1 MAWHQWLVCKVKPP
15 QEKADVSWL
24 RKSTHVRAIRDS
36 QMCFLYSS
44 SVQSYIYKLYQMYL
58 VQYLSQRFYFRP
70 TKNRCFHP
78 LSPGNLRW
86 NSKEPIL
93 HVEICSVSFLRIPH
107 HGDNKVPR
115 MVVRAFSWEFP
126 KWLGVHRTTLGKPTV
141 VTVVNISKWGQL
153 VAISVSLRKKGSS
166 NTGYTVDPWKK
177 GSCIPLLCT
186 STRACIGGR
195 RVK

>member
-58 VQYLSQRFYFRP
+58 VFIP
-70 TKNRCFHP
+70 TVLFSPNKNRCFHP

-107 HGDNKVPR
+107 HGDDRVPR
-115 MVVRAFSWEFP
+115 MVVRAFSWELP
-126 KWLGVHRTTLGKPTV
+126 KWLGAHRTTLGKPTV
-141 VTVVNISKWGQL
+141 VNMSKWGQL
-153 VAISVSLRKKGSS
+153 VAISVSLRKKAAATEAIQSIHEKRELR
-166 NTGYTVDPWKK
+166 TLTVHFYM
-177 GSCIPLLCT
+177 L
-186 STRACIGGR
+186 
-195 RVK
+195 